1 LTVLSTP
8 HPVALQDSRKAD
20 PAQDRRLDYV
30 RFFRLR
36 DGSPEAALLAD
47 GARRLRDAFDPRV
60 PKDLVDEVAQRLAE
74 PGALSATLNWYRAV
88 DDDLHVPAGEV
99 RVPTLYIWGEND
111 MALGEDA
118 AMRTKDLVKAPYQFV
133 RLAGHAHW
141 LPNEGEADLQP
152 TILAHLRAYD

>member
-1 LTVLSTP
+1 VLSTP
-8 HPVALQDSRKAD
+8 HPIALQDSCKAD
-20 PAQDRRLDYV
+20 PTQYHRLDYV

-36 DGSPEAALLAD
+36 DGSPESDLLAD
-47 GARRLRDAFDPRV
+47 GARRLRAAFDPRV
-60 PKDLVDEVAQRLAE
+60 RKDLVDEAAQKLAE

-88 DDDLHVPAGEV
+88 DDDLYVPAGEI

-118 AMRTKDLVKAPYQFV
+118 AMRTKDFVKAPYQFV

-141 LPNEGEADLQP
+141 LPNEGEPDLQP
-152 TILAHLRAYD
+152 MILAHLRAYD